1 MRARTDSLEKI
12 WVMNILKTRSN
23 GVLSNRTIYSACG
36 TLGAASTHCTANPQ
50 SNASTP

>member
-23 GVLSNRTIYSACG
+23 GVLSNRTTDSACG
-36 TLGAASTHCTANPQ
+36 DDALARTAPQ
-50 SNASTP
+50 PAIHASTP